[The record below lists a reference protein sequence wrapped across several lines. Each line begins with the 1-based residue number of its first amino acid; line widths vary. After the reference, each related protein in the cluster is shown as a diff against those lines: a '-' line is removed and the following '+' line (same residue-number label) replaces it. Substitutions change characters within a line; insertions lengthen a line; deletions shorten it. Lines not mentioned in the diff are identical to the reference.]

1 MFEARKGIWLGLVG
15 SVLLGCATA
24 TPVVEA
30 PAAPAAK
37 ATGHDEAT
45 EAPAGAARAKVAEPP
60 AAAAQP
66 GLPTTCHKDGELCLP
81 PRAFV
86 NRLCKDEYA
95 AAALHLL
102 GKGSPYSRGYVRT
115 REVESVNTRGGPA
128 SDTKL
133 VFGEEVLIL
142 EHFGNV
148 PGGMQVS
155 GMGGYIVLRWD
166 GTCATLDEGELATSA
181 QGARKHAPFDWKYID
196 GNVQEALLKD
206 PRVMEA
212 RKRQRQEC
220 KGVTMGMR
228 SAACVKADDDLGEI
242 IVVAVRGGAELPL
255 PERMP

>member
-1 MFEARKGIWLGLVG
+1 MLDVRMAGWLGVWG

-24 TPVVEA
+24 TPIVEA
-30 PAAPAAK
+30 PAKPSSNAPEPLPASDANAAPEPD
-37 ATGHDEAT
+37 AASQS
-45 EAPAGAARAKVAEPP
+45 AGAE
-60 AAAAQP
+60 P
-66 GLPTTCHKDGELCLP
+66 GLPTKCHKDGELCLP

-86 NRLCKDEYA
+86 NRLCKDEYQG
-95 AAALHLL
+95 AALHLL
-102 GKGSPYSRGYVRT
+102 GKQSPYSRGYVRS

-166 GTCATLDEGELATSA
+166 GTCATLDEGELATTSP
-181 QGARKHAPFDWKYID
+181 GARRHAPFDWKYLD
-196 GNVQEALLKD
+196 SSMQDALMKD
-206 PRVMEA
+206 PRIMEA

-228 SAACVKADDDLGEI
+228 SAACVKADDELGES
-242 IVVAVRGGAELPL
+242 VVLAVRGGAELPV
-255 PERMP
+255 PERLP